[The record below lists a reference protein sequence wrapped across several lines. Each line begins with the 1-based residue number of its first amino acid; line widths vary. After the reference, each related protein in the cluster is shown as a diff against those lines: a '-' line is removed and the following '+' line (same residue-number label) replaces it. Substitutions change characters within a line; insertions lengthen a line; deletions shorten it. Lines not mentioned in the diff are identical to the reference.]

1 MPSLSFPSNPSVW
14 LIAGAT
20 ASGKSALALRLAEAH
35 NGVVINSDSMQLY
48 DGLPIL
54 SAQPDAPQAVP
65 HVLYGYVDAA
75 VRSSVTAW
83 REDAIAAIETAFAA
97 GQQPIVV
104 GGTGFYLRVL
114 LEGLSPMPDIAPE
127 QASAWLSAQQD
138 TPVEA
143 LHARLL
149 KSDPTLA
156 ARLYPTDRQRHLRG
170 LMVFELTGL
179 PLSVWQEK
187 PGVGLKYP
195 AWRLL
200 LDIPKETLNTQIV
213 GRTDAMLERGVLE
226 EVAAFRERGLGGD
239 YPATK
244 TLGYKPLCAHLDG
257 TLTLAA
263 AREFLINTT
272 RQYAKRQRTWF
283 RHQYRADCIL
293 ESTHL

>member
-20 ASGKSALALRLAEAH
+20 ASGKSALALSLAEAH

-48 DGLPIL
+48 AGLPIL
-54 SAQPDAPQAVP
+54 SAQPDTPETVP

-83 REDAIAAIETAFAA
+83 REDATRAITAAFEA

-114 LEGLSPMPDIAPE
+114 LEGLSPMPDIQPE
-127 QASAWLSAQQD
+127 QAAAWLSAQQE
-138 TPVEA
+138 TPVAA
-143 LHARLL
+143 LRTRLL
-149 KSDPTLA
+149 ECDPVLA
-156 ARLYPTDRQRHLRG
+156 ARLYPADRQRHLRG
-170 LMVFELTGL
+170 LMVFELTGV

-187 PGVGLKYP
+187 PGVGLGYP
-195 AWRLL
+195 AWRVL
-200 LDIPKETLNTQIV
+200 LDIPKERLNAQIIA
-213 GRTDAMLERGVLE
+213 RTDAMLERGVLE
-226 EVAAFRERGLGGD
+226 EVSAFRRHGLSED
-239 YPATK
+239 HPVTK

-257 TLTLAA
+257 TLSLSG

-283 RHQYRADCIL
+283 RHQYRADCVL
-293 ESTHL
+293 EKVQV